1 MMISSF
7 KSVEGIRLVYKFKKI
22 NVLREYYERW
32 QGSLVNGCDK
42 RFKYSMFSDY
52 GGLPIKVLDDKKL
65 LNIWNR

>member
-32 QGSLVNGCDK
+32 QGV
-42 RFKYSMFSDY
+42 
-52 GGLPIKVLDDKKL
+52 
-65 LNIWNR
+65 W